1 MSVFYFLS
9 NDKTELK
16 STEKYRTEQNRIER
30 KKTGYDRIV
39 LN

>member
-9 NDKTELK
+9 NDKTEQK
-16 STEKYRTEQNRIER
+16 STEQNRIER